1 VIGVG
6 PVRDGLRSS
15 LRLAAAL
22 AWLGVIVLAHTS
34 TGAAVRALD
43 PLAGLVASLTQAVLH
58 AIGIAVQRAG
68 TVLFVPGG
76 FAYDINVGCIG
87 LLPAAVLA
95 VAILASP
102 GTWRP
107 KQRGLAVG
115 VPLVLAVNLL
125 RLVHLFYLG
134 THAPRFFVMAHSLL
148 WEATLVLFTFVTWLG
163 WTRWAA
169 RRAGQGGGGG
179 GGGGARLAR
188 PLSS

>member
-1 VIGVG
+1 
-6 PVRDGLRSS
+6 VRDGSRSA

-22 AWLGVIVLAHTS
+22 AWLGVIVLARS
-34 TGAAVRALD
+34 RIGGPVRLLD

-95 VAILASP
+95 VAILSSP
-102 GTWRP
+102 GTWGP
-107 KQRGLAVG
+107 KQRGLVVG
-115 VPLVLAVNLL
+115 VPLLLALNLL
-125 RLVHLFYLG
+125 RLVHLFYVG
-134 THAPRFFVMAHSLL
+134 IHAPRYFVLAHSLL
-148 WEATLVLFTFVTWLG
+148 WEATMVLFSFVTWFV
-163 WTRWAA
+163 WTRWAG

-188 PLSS
+188 PLSSWMSG

>member
-1 VIGVG
+1 
-6 PVRDGLRSS
+6 VRDGLRPA

-22 AWLGVIVLAHTS
+22 AWLAVIVLARG
-34 TGAAVRALD
+34 TGDAPPSVRLLD
-43 PLAGLVASLTQAVLH
+43 PLAGLVASLTQAALH
-58 AIGIAVQRAG
+58 AIGIAAQRAG

-76 FAYDINVGCIG
+76 FAYDITVGCTG
-87 LLPAAVLA
+87 LLPAVVLA
-95 VAILASP
+95 AAILASP
-102 GTWRP
+102 GTLDAKR
-107 KQRGLAVG
+107 RGLSVG

-134 THAPRFFVMAHSLL
+134 IHAPRVFVLAHSLV
-148 WEATLVLFTFVTWLG
+148 WEATLVLCTFVTWLV

-179 GGGGARLAR
+179 GDGGARLAR

>member
-1 VIGVG
+1 M
-6 PVRDGLRSS
+6 RDGLRSA

-22 AWLGVIVLAHTS
+22 AWLGVIVLAQGQS
-34 TGAAVRALD
+34 GGPVRLLD
-43 PLAGLVASLTQAVLH
+43 PLAGLVASLTRAVLH
-58 AIGIAVQRAG
+58 GIGIAAQRLG
-68 TVLFVPGG
+68 TVLYVPGG
-76 FAYDINVGCIG
+76 FAYDITIGCTG

-102 GTWRP
+102 GTRGA

-134 THAPRFFVMAHSLL
+134 IHAPRHFVLAHTLL
-148 WEATLVLFTFVTWLG
+148 WEGTMVLFTFATWLV

-169 RRAGQGGGGG
+169 RRKV
-179 GGGGARLAR
+179 GAQRVRLAR